1 MTAMKTP
8 TQTLEA
14 QSGDVR
20 FTTNVRGTLDA
31 LRKHLASLHSD
42 STTEMHVSQLCEIV
56 DRLAIEHAGM
66 AEELLGV
73 YEQLGVVFEMTGKLP
88 ALHRET
94 DVFDLYL
101 DCLRRSFSSRKVFVA
116 DPFALA
122 GESSHEVHSV
132 CGDWIDKIIF
142 QAKDD
147 GNVLVEHPPSKDQ
160 ESPVAEVMVG
170 PIFAGKTFVC
180 AIVLVA
186 QERNDTFQSSD
197 MLLLE
202 SLNMFC
208 GDLIRS
214 IRLVNEVRE
223 MSLDM
228 VRALVNAVDQK
239 DQYTS
244 GHSVR
249 VGYFATLLAKEV
261 GLKDEEL
268 RMLRWGAL
276 LHDVGKIGIRDDVL
290 KKEGSLTKEEF
301 DHIKEHPVRSHRIV
315 REVPQLAQALGGV
328 LYHHER
334 YDGKGYPEGLK
345 GEEIPQHARIIQI
358 ADVFDALTSNRSYR
372 EAYSWEKAL
381 AILQEGAGEA
391 VDPRFQSMFDRMIH
405 ERLDGETDGWEE
417 LIATA
422 NRFARREEDDILPDA
437 DPSSYASES
446 MT

>member
-1 MTAMKTP
+1 MTVSIAH
-8 TQTLEA
+8 TQTLDA
-14 QSGDVR
+14 PAGGVR
-20 FTTNVRGTLDA
+20 SVTDARGALDA
-31 LRKHLASLHSD
+31 LGRHLASFQSD
-42 STTEMHVSQLCEIV
+42 GTTQEYLSRLCDIV
-56 DRLAIEHAGM
+56 DRLAVEHAGM

-73 YEQLGVVFEMTGKLP
+73 YEQLGVVFEMTGRLP
-88 ALHRET
+88 ALHREA
-94 DVFDLYL
+94 DVFSLYL
-101 DCLRRSFSSRKVFVA
+101 DCLRRSFSSRTVFVA
-116 DPFALA
+116 DPFVLA
-122 GESSHEVHSV
+122 AGGSQEANSI
-132 CGDWIDKIIF
+132 CADWIDRIVF
-142 QAKDD
+142 QAKD
-147 GNVLVEHPPSKDQ
+147 GGRVVVEHPPSKDD
-160 ESPVAEVMVG
+160 ESAVAEVMVG
-170 PIFAGKTFVC
+170 PIFAGSTFVC

-186 QERNDTFQSSD
+186 KERDDTFQSSD

-249 VGYFATLLAKEV
+249 VGYFATVLAKEI

-276 LHDVGKIGIRDDVL
+276 LHDVGKIGIRDEVL
-290 KKEGSLTKEEF
+290 KKQGSLTKEEF
-301 DHIKEHPVRSHRIV
+301 DHIKEHPVRSHQIV
-315 REVPQLAQALGGV
+315 QEVPQLAQALGGV

-334 YDGKGYPEGLK
+334 YDGKGYPEGLS
-345 GEEIPQHARIIQI
+345 GEDIPVHARIIQI

-372 EAYSWEKAL
+372 AAYSWEKAL
-381 AILQEGAGEA
+381 KILEEGAGEA
-391 VDPRFQSMFDRMIH
+391 VDPQFQLLFDRIIH
-405 ERLDGETDGWEE
+405 ERLDEKTDGWEE

-422 NRFARREEDDILPDA
+422 NRFARREEDELLPGA
-437 DPSSYASES
+437 NHPSQASE
-446 MT
+446 